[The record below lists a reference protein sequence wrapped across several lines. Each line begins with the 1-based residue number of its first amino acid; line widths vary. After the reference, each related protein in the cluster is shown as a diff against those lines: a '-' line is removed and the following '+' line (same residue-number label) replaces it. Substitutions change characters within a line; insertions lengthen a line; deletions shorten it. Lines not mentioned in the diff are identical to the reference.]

1 MFYDIVN
8 VYLSIDKMSQSF
20 FLIGELVKS
29 KVN

>member
-8 VYLSIDKMSQSF
+8 VYLSIDIMSQSF
-20 FLIGELVKS
+20 FLIGKLVKS